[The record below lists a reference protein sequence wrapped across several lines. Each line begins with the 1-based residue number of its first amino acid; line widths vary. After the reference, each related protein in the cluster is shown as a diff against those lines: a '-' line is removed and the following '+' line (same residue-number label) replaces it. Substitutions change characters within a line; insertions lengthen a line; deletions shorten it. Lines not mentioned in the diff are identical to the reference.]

1 MRVASWWLGFGADG
15 EAGRSSVAFG
25 LCLPLEIGSREEL
38 VAQALCFGLAVAV
51 RRRCS
56 SLARIDG
63 EVSNCHGYAMFAYI
77 VRVVSTPGAKIP

>member
-1 MRVASWWLGFGADG
+1 MVQGF
-15 EAGRSSVAFG
+15 
-25 LCLPLEIGSREEL
+25 
-38 VAQALCFGLAVAV
+38 CFGLAVAV

-77 VRVVSTPGAKIP
+77 VRVVSTPGAKIPYIFVCTAAVRHVPFSSHYGNLPSVIARDSWVQRADK